1 LLGSYRELMIS
12 IRANLTEITNL
23 CGSGLKNLSTQW
35 IETPLCIKEPKAIP
49 KTNDLIWFDLT
60 FLGEENKDGDRVSER
75 ICIYPR
81 KWISWYGHRQSKYT
95 KFKYLLI
102 Q

>member
-1 LLGSYRELMIS
+1 
-12 IRANLTEITNL
+12 
-23 CGSGLKNLSTQW
+23 
-35 IETPLCIKEPKAIP
+35 
-49 KTNDLIWFDLT
+49 LIWFDLN